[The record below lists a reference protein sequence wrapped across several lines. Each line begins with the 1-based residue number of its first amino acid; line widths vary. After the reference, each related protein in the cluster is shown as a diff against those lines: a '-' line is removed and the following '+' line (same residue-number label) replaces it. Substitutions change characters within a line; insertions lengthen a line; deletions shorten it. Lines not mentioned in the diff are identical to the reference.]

1 MRVLIIDDNAA
12 VRVALKM
19 LLSDVFEEVTA
30 LGDPQLLPAVLQKGN
45 VDAVLLDMNFDRD
58 RFDGGEG
65 LFWLS
70 RIKESE
76 NSPAVVLITAF
87 GDVPLAVEAMKQ
99 GAEDFVTKPWD
110 NDLLIAK
117 INNAIKKNRDAK
129 TASQRATKAKEF
141 EEKEQHRSQM
151 TLEEAKFAHILDVLD
166 QCGGNLSAAA
176 EKLGI
181 NRQTLYNTLNK
192 QRK

>member
-1 MRVLIIDDNAA
+1 MKLLIIDDNPA

-19 LLSDVFEEVTA
+19 LLSDVFEEVA
-30 LGDPQLLPAVLQKGN
+30 AVGDPQLIPAILQKGN
-45 VDAVLLDMNFDRD
+45 IDAVLLDMNFDRD

-70 RIKESE
+70 RIKECQ

-87 GDVPLAVEAMKQ
+87 GDVPLAVEAMKL
-99 GAEDFVTKPWD
+99 GAEDFVTKPWN
-110 NDLLIAK
+110 NDQLIAK
-117 INNAIKKNRDAK
+117 INNAIRKNKDAK
-129 TASQRATKAKEF
+129 TARNEIAKAKEF
-141 EEKEQHRSQM
+141 EDKEQQRSRM
-151 TLEEAKFAHILDVLD
+151 TLEEAKLAHILDVINK
-166 QCGGNLSAAA
+166 CGGNLSAAA

>member
-1 MRVLIIDDNAA
+1 MKVLIIDDNPA

-19 LLSDVFEEVTA
+19 LLSDVFEEVA
-30 LGDPQLLPAVLQKGN
+30 AVGDPQLIPAILQKGN
-45 VDAVLLDMNFDRD
+45 IDCVVLDMNFDRD

-70 RIKESE
+70 RIKESPD
-76 NSPAVVLITAF
+76 SPAVVLITAF
-87 GDVPLAVEAMKQ
+87 GDVPLAVEAMKL

-117 INNAIKKNRDAK
+117 INNAIRKNRDAK
-129 TASQRATKAKEF
+129 INMQRVSKAKEI
-141 EEKEQHRSQM
+141 ETKEQERSQM
-151 TLEEAKFAHILDVLD
+151 TLEEAKLAHIQDVIN